1 MQEVWRELGIEAT
14 DDLRAIRAAYAK
26 RLKTTRPEDD
36 PEGFERLRWA
46 HDQALAR
53 ARSGTAAPLQAPP
66 QDDFRS
72 AEAKAPTHQAGD
84 GAEACGAAVAGI
96 DAERDVEVPPAAAA
110 ALEAIV
116 SRLEGGDEAAA
127 VECLD
132 AALSGPDLLELEARA
147 ALERHFLETLAPRR
161 PLPTALAKAAIE
173 RFQWD
178 QAIDHLPEGQQDQ
191 ALRLLEVPQAEWRL
205 ESLRR
210 ESRRSGLGSRTPLAA
225 WLLLRR
231 CRPWLFHP
239 AYVLM
244 EDEMLQAVEDLL
256 YDISLNDPLLLE
268 QYLDPDTVG
277 WWRAVLD
284 RPPEV
289 RKRERRWFTLAYVSV
304 FMASGIGLSICLS

>member
-14 DDLRAIRAAYAK
+14 DDLRAIRTAYAK

-53 ARSGTAAPLQAPP
+53 ARSGSTMPLQTPP
-66 QDDFRS
+66 RDGSRS
-72 AEAKAPTHQAGD
+72 AEAEAPTHQAGD
-84 GAEACGAAVAGI
+84 APGTAIAETEY
-96 DAERDVEVPPAAAA
+96 AEPDVEEVPPAAAA

-116 SRLEGGDEAAA
+116 SRLEQGDEAAA
-127 VECLD
+127 VQCLD

-147 ALERHFLETLAPRR
+147 ALERHFLEVLAPRR
-161 PLPTALAKAAIE
+161 PLPTTLAKAAIE

-178 QAIDHLPEGQQDQ
+178 QAFDHLPEAQQFQ

-205 ESLRR
+205 DSLRR
-210 ESRRSGLGSRTPLAA
+210 ESRRTGLGSRTPLAA

-256 YDISLNDPLLLE
+256 EDIGQNDPLLLE
-268 QYLDPDTVG
+268 QYLDPDTVV
-277 WWRAVLD
+277 WWRAVID

-289 RKRERRWFTLAYVSV
+289 KKRERRWFTLAYVSV
-304 FMASGIGLSICLS
+304 FMASGVGLSIWLSS